1 MFRKCLKIE
10 FSRAFHS
17 LSTWLVLLVGIG
29 ISVFHFIRRVIPAA
43 EFIIDPPFG
52 YPASVFNSSL
62 MLDFQAAENAVYYYV
77 IPLLAVLPF
86 GWSYISDLQDGYF
99 KSIAIRTDKRK
110 FMLAKYLAVFV
121 SAGTMC
127 MSIAVF
133 DLILTMTEVAPV
145 IPKAGIALLPI
156 FGNYFL
162 ADVYF
167 THPFLYVG
175 FYLLM
180 GFLLAGGLAVLAI
193 AVSNFVTNR
202 YIALFFPFA
211 LFMVLHAILPFIGLG
226 SYDPFQIVC
235 PLQYYIPNMWT
246 FLIEL
251 PVLLITGFAVYW
263 IGGCRRD
270 VI

>member
-1 MFRKCLKIE
+1 MT
-10 FSRAFHS
+10 A
-17 LSTWLVLLVGIG
+17 V
-29 ISVFHFIRRVIPAA
+29 
-43 EFIIDPPFG
+43 PP
-52 YPASVFNSSL
+52 L
-62 MLDFQAAENAVYYYV
+62 
-77 IPLLAVLPF
+77 
-86 GWSYISDLQDGYF
+86 
-99 KSIAIRTDKRK
+99 
-110 FMLAKYLAVFV
+110 
-121 SAGTMC
+121 
-127 MSIAVF
+127 
-133 DLILTMTEVAPV
+133 
-145 IPKAGIALLPI
+145 IPKAGTALFPI

-162 ADVYF
+162 AGVYF
-167 THPFLYVG
+167 THPFLYVA